1 MKLALLSSSSVLVA
15 VVLSL
20 GLSSV
25 GCSAEEEAA
34 PPPVET
40 KTDRFA
46 SKLERKLTKQI
57 AIPVDSA
64 IGKTI
69 DAIVAARLG
78 VAVTSEPA
86 PVPAEGEEG
95 AEPAPAAEPTASSGN
110 GLTARP
116 SVGTIGANG
125 RKCTVTRWDDDTG
138 AEQMRRTKCEK
149 TEELKV
155 GAVTYS
161 DESGD
166 SKIDRLVDA
175 SNDARYEAYDDD
187 RDGKLDRVVEFET
200 RIAAPPPALG
210 DFGEDVTIVDNGKIE
225 SRTREDRDH
234 DGQFDFEALTATT
247 SFRLR
252 K

>member
-1 MKLALLSSSSVLVA
+1 MKLALLSSSSVLAA

-40 KTDRFA
+40 KTDRFT
-46 SKLERKLTKQI
+46 SKLERKLTKPI
-57 AIPVDSA
+57 AIPADTA

-69 DAIVAARLG
+69 EAMVANRLG
-78 VAVTSEPA
+78 IAPSEPA
-86 PVPAEGEEG
+86 APAAEGEEG
-95 AEPAPAAEPTASSGN
+95 AAAPAEEPAASSGN

-125 RKCTVTRWDDDTG
+125 RKCVVTRWDDDKG
-138 AEQMRRTKCEK
+138 AEQMRRTKCDK
-149 TEELKV
+149 TEELKI
-155 GAVTYS
+155 GAITYS
-161 DESGD
+161 DSNGD
-166 SKIDRLVDA
+166 SKVDQLVDT

-187 RDGKLDRVVEFET
+187 RDGKLDRVVEFEA

-210 DFGEDVTIVDNGKIE
+210 DFGEEVSIVDNGKIE

-234 DGQFDFEALTATT
+234 DGKFDSEALTATT
-247 SFRLR
+247 SFRVR
-252 K
+252 TP